1 MTLSSFELNILNIH
15 PSLTLTHVLPEV
27 GPPPG
32 RLNNPMSLCSF
43 TAILPPLWVT
53 PYRLGN
59 GPLMPPGELGGFYN
73 PESEVREQK
82 QEHLSSLSR

>member
-1 MTLSSFELNILNIH
+1 
-15 PSLTLTHVLPEV
+15 
-27 GPPPG
+27 
-32 RLNNPMSLCSF
+32 MSLCSF
-43 TAILPPLWVT
+43 TAVLPPLWVT

-82 QEHLSSLSR
+82 QEHLSSFSR